1 MLKRFAL
8 LLLLAAIVCF
18 GGSACEQKKTQAEV
32 QAEKVKT
39 FRKQQMDKAIA
50 SYKELIAKYPDSE
63 FVPEAKARLQKLRP
77 PGSPTPKK

>member
-1 MLKRFAL
+1 MLKRFAPL
-8 LLLLAAIVCF
+8 FLLAAIVCL
-18 GGSACEQKKTQAEV
+18 GGCEQKKTQAEM

-63 FVPEAKARLQKLRP
+63 FVPEARARLQKLQP
-77 PGSPTPKK
+77 AGSATPKK

>member
-1 MLKRFAL
+1 MLKRFAPL
-8 LLLLAAIVCF
+8 FLLAAIVCL
-18 GGSACEQKKTQAEV
+18 GAGACEQKKTQAEV

-63 FVPEAKARLQKLRP
+63 FAPEAKARLQKLQP
-77 PGSPTPKK
+77 AGSPTPRK